1 MMSTVDAAPTASE
14 VRRTVVIDFLFL
26 DLSACERCSGS
37 DANIDTA
44 LEAVGAVLDATGAR
58 VDLRRIQVRSVE
70 QARELRFVSSP
81 TIRVNGRDIAPE
93 RVESECGAGACG
105 CGPGVSCRLWRY
117 RGRDYTEAPVG
128 LIVEAVL
135 SELFAGT
142 PRADSVAERYELPD
156 NLAQLLATS
165 DAVAP
170 GGGCCA

>member
-1 MMSTVDAAPTASE
+1 MMSTVNATPPLSE
-14 VRRTVVIDFLFL
+14 VRRTVAIDFLFL
-26 DLSACERCSGS
+26 DLSACVRCSGS
-37 DANIDTA
+37 DANIETA
-44 LEAVGAVLDATGAR
+44 LAAVDGVMRATGTR
-58 VDLRRIQVRSVE
+58 VALRRIQVRSVE
-70 QARELRFVSSP
+70 QAGELRFVSSP

-93 RVESECGAGACG
+93 RVESECGADACG

-142 PRADSVAERYELPD
+142 PRADSAAERYVLPD

-165 DAVAP
+165 DAAAP